1 MSSYVLA
8 LDVGTSHL
16 HGLLADGLGAP
27 LASAS
32 SPLAYFTPLDCPP
45 MAREFQPGAVMDSLG
60 RLAREVLG
68 HHGVSGRE
76 VGAVGITGQRQG
88 MVFLDG
94 SGREV
99 YCSPNLDLRALFQ
112 GAALEEQMGREL
124 YNATG
129 HLPCMLL
136 APARLA
142 WLRDHRPE
150 DFRRTRTALTVPCW
164 VAHRLTGAY
173 LAQEALEAECGVL
186 DVATGRRD
194 PGFLERLGVP
204 SQMLPPVCGEEGAT
218 APLAREVATQWGLR
232 EGIPVVVAGPDTQ
245 CGLLGMGLT
254 MEGETGAVLGW
265 SGAVQ
270 TLTAE
275 PCLDPGMRTW
285 AGRYIYG
292 GLSVA
297 ESNLGDSGNA
307 YRWLKDILL
316 GAEASFEEAEG
327 LVLRSPSSDGVV
339 ASLGPGPVSSFK
351 AGLHLGGLF
360 FPTPISFQEPD
371 RGQLLRA
378 GLQNV
383 GYGVRAGLETLERA
397 TGLEIPRVHLG
408 GGMARSGTLAQLL
421 ATVSGLP
428 VLSATT
434 PHVSA
439 RGAAMAAACLVD
451 PGVTVEELAGIASID
466 CREVEPGTPSQV
478 AQQGESYRQWLSLYQ
493 SLEWR

>member
-1 MSSYVLA
+1 MGSYVLA

-186 DVATGRRD
+186 DVTTGRRD

-275 PCLDPGMRTW
+275 PCLDPGMRTL
-285 AGRYIYG
+285 G
-292 GLSVA
+292 GT
-297 ESNLGDSGNA
+297 
-307 YRWLKDILL
+307 
-316 GAEASFEEAEG
+316 
-327 LVLRSPSSDGVV
+327 
-339 ASLGPGPVSSFK
+339 
-351 AGLHLGGLF
+351 LHL
-360 FPTPISFQEPD
+360 
-371 RGQLLRA
+371 RRA
-378 GLQNV
+378 V
-383 GYGVRAGLETLERA
+383 GSRE
-397 TGLEIPRVHLG
+397 
-408 GGMARSGTLAQLL
+408 Q
-421 ATVSGLP
+421 
-428 VLSATT
+428 
-434 PHVSA
+434 
-439 RGAAMAAACLVD
+439 
-451 PGVTVEELAGIASID
+451 PG
-466 CREVEPGTPSQV
+466 
-478 AQQGESYRQWLSLYQ
+478 
-493 SLEWR
+493 

>member
-1 MSSYVLA
+1 MGSYVLA

-32 SPLAYFTPLDCPP
+32 SPLAYFTPRDCPP

-60 RLAREVLG
+60 RLAREILG

-112 GAALEEQMGREL
+112 GAALEEQMGQEL

-173 LAQEALEAECGVL
+173 LAQEALEAECGFL
-186 DVATGRRD
+186 DVTTGRRD

-204 SQMLPPVCGEEGAT
+204 SQMLPPVCGEEGPT
-218 APLAREVATQWGLR
+218 APLAREAATQWGLR
-232 EGIPVVVAGPDTQ
+232 EGIPVMVAGPDTQ

-297 ESNLGDSGNA
+297 ESNLGDAGNA

-316 GAEASFEEAEG
+316 GAETSFEEAEG

-339 ASLGPGPVSSFK
+339 ASLGPGPVASFK
-351 AGLHLGGLF
+351 AGLHMGGFF

-383 GYGVRAGLETLERA
+383 AYGVRAGLETLERV
-397 TGLEIPRVHLG
+397 TGLEIPRFHLG
-408 GGMARSGTLAQLL
+408 GGMARSGTLAKLL